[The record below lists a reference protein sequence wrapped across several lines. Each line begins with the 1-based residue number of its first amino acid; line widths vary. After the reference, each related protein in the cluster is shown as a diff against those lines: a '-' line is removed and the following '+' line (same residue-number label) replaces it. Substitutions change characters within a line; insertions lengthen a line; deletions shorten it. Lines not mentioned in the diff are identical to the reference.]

1 MHRYWIWLAG
11 RPGLGSRGR
20 QALLRHFPD
29 PEAIYRAAPEA
40 LQTIPELTPEGLKA
54 LADKSLDRAE
64 AICRDCS
71 QKQIR
76 ILTLS
81 DGAYPQRL
89 KQISDPP
96 LVLYAKGELPELDSL
111 PAIGVVGTRQ
121 CSAYGLSAACAMG
134 YQIGR
139 CGGIVVS
146 GLAAGIDRAAMEG
159 CLKARQPVVGV
170 PGCGVDVVYPTGN
183 RELYAAVES
192 YGCILSQYPPGTPP
206 RKGHFPQRNRIISG
220 LSCGVLVVEAPEISG
235 ALITARE
242 ALDQG
247 RDVFVV
253 PGNID
258 NPCCTGSNRLL
269 RDGASP
275 ATCGWDILCEYEHRL
290 PGRIHPENGEPDF
303 PAMSYQTGENP
314 PVKLGQK
321 PKITRNHRV
330 PAEKPEKKEIDKSS
344 AAPYSGLNASASL
357 TPEQKA
363 VLDALKDGPRL
374 VDDVIAQSGLRT
386 GAFLAVLT
394 MLEVKGLIRRLP
406 GKRICLRGE

>member
-1 MHRYWIWLAG
+1 MLKYWLWLANC
-11 RPGLGSRGR
+11 PGLGDGTRL
-20 QALLRHFPD
+20 ALLRHFQN
-29 PEAIYRAAPEA
+29 PEAIYRADSEA
-40 LQTIPELTPEGLKA
+40 LRVVPGMTAKGLDA
-54 LADKSLDRAE
+54 LADKSLEEAE
-64 AICRDCS
+64 AIWKTCQ
-71 QKQIR
+71 QKNIR
-76 ILTLS
+76 ILTLP
-81 DGAYPQRL
+81 DYPDRL
-89 KQISDPP
+89 KNIPNPP
-96 LVLYAKGELPELDSL
+96 VVLYGRGTLPDLDNL

-121 CSAYGLSAACAMG
+121 CSAYGLSAAARLG

-146 GLAAGIDRAAMEG
+146 GMARGIDGAAMEG

-170 PGCGVDVVYPTGN
+170 LGCGVDVVYPACN
-183 RELYAAVES
+183 RELFRS
-192 YGCILSQYPPGTPP
+192 TQDFGCLLSQFSPGTPP
-206 RKGHFPQRNRIISG
+206 MRGNFPRRNRIISG

-258 NPCCTGSNRLL
+258 NPCCIGSNRLL

-275 ATCGWDILCEYEHRL
+275 ATCGWDILCEYEHRF

-321 PKITRNHRV
+321 PKTTRNHRV
-330 PAEKPEKKEIDKSS
+330 PAEKPEKKEIDKGS

-363 VLDALKDGPRL
+363 VLDALQDGPRL
-374 VDDVIAQSGLRT
+374 VDDVIAQCGLRT

>member
-81 DGAYPQRL
+81 DGAYPKRL

-192 YGCILSQYPPGTPP
+192 YCCILSQYPPGTPP
-206 RKGHFPQRNRIISG
+206 RKGHFPSATG
-220 LSCGVLVVEAPEISG
+220 LS
-235 ALITARE
+235 
-242 ALDQG
+242 
-247 RDVFVV
+247 
-253 PGNID
+253 
-258 NPCCTGSNRLL
+258 
-269 RDGASP
+269 
-275 ATCGWDILCEYEHRL
+275 
-290 PGRIHPENGEPDF
+290 
-303 PAMSYQTGENP
+303 
-314 PVKLGQK
+314 
-321 PKITRNHRV
+321 
-330 PAEKPEKKEIDKSS
+330 
-344 AAPYSGLNASASL
+344 AA
-357 TPEQKA
+357 
-363 VLDALKDGPRL
+363 
-374 VDDVIAQSGLRT
+374 
-386 GAFLAVLT
+386 
-394 MLEVKGLIRRLP
+394 
-406 GKRICLRGE
+406 

>member
-20 QALLRHFPD
+20 QALLRHFPN

-81 DGAYPQRL
+81 DGAYPKRL

-170 PGCGVDVVYPTGN
+170 PGCGVDVVCPTGN

-235 ALITARE
+235 ALITARN
-242 ALDQG
+242 ALEQG
-247 RDVFVV
+247 RDVFAV

-258 NPCCTGSNRLL
+258 NPCCAGSNGLL
-269 RDGASP
+269 RQGAIP
-275 ATCGWDILCEYEHRL
+275 AACGWDILGEYESRF
-290 PGRIHPENGEPDF
+290 PGRVRRDDSRPEIPEKTGKI
-303 PAMSYQTGENP
+303 PAIPGN
-314 PVKLGQK
+314 
-321 PKITRNHRV
+321 IRV
-330 PAEKPEKKEIDKSS
+330 PAEKPWKKGIDKDGVP
-344 AAPYSGLNASASL
+344 PYSGLGAAASL
-357 TPEQKA
+357 SPEQRA
-363 VLDALKDGPRL
+363 VLEALKDGPRL
-374 VDDVIAQSGLRT
+374 VDDIIAGSGKPA
-386 GAFLAVLT
+386 GAVLAMLT
-394 MLEVKGLIRRLP
+394 LLEVKGLIRTLP
-406 GKRICLRGE
+406 GRRICLRGD

>member
-1 MHRYWIWLAG
+1 MLKYWLWLANC
-11 RPGLGSRGR
+11 PGLGDGTRL
-20 QALLRHFPD
+20 ALLRHFQN
-29 PEAIYRAAPEA
+29 PEAVYCAAPEVMRA
-40 LQTIPELTPEGLKA
+40 VPGMTAKGLDA
-54 LADKSLDRAE
+54 LADKSLERPE
-64 AICRDCS
+64 AILKACE
-71 QKQIR
+71 QKNIR
-76 ILTLS
+76 ILTLPE
-81 DGAYPQRL
+81 YPERL
-89 KQISDPP
+89 KNIPNPP
-96 LVLYAKGELPELDSL
+96 VVLYSRGTLPDLDNL

-121 CSAYGLSAACAMG
+121 CSAYGLSAAARLG

-146 GLAAGIDRAAMEG
+146 GMAKGIDGAAMEG

-170 PGCGVDVVYPTGN
+170 LGCGVDVVYPACN
-183 RELYAAVES
+183 RELFRSTQDV
-192 YGCILSQYPPGTPP
+192 GCLLSQFPPGTPP
-206 RKGHFPQRNRIISG
+206 MRWNFPRRNRIISG

-235 ALITARE
+235 ALITVRE

-269 RDGASP
+269 RDGATP
-275 ATCGWDILCEYEHRL
+275 ATCGWDILCEYEHRF
-290 PGRIHPENGEPDF
+290 PGQIHPENSEPDF
-303 PAMSYQTGENP
+303 PEMSYQTGENP

-321 PKITRNHRV
+321 PKITRNHWV
-330 PAEKPEKKEIDKSS
+330 PAEKPEKKEIDKGST
-344 AAPYSGLNASASL
+344 APYSGLNTSVPL

-394 MLEVKGLIRRLP
+394 MLEVKGLVRRLP

>member
-1 MHRYWIWLAG
+1 MLKYWLWLANC
-11 RPGLGSRGR
+11 PGLGDGTRL
-20 QALLRHFPD
+20 ALLRHFQN
-29 PEAIYRAAPEA
+29 PEAIYRADSEA
-40 LQTIPELTPEGLKA
+40 LRVVPGMTAKGLDA
-54 LADKSLDRAE
+54 LADKSLEEAE
-64 AICRDCS
+64 AIWKTCQ
-71 QKQIR
+71 QKNIR
-76 ILTLS
+76 ILTLP
-81 DGAYPQRL
+81 DYPDRL
-89 KQISDPP
+89 KNIPNPP
-96 LVLYAKGELPELDSL
+96 VVLYGRGTLPDLDNL

-121 CSAYGLSAACAMG
+121 CSAYGLSAAARLG

-146 GLAAGIDRAAMEG
+146 GMARGIDGAAMEG

-170 PGCGVDVVYPTGN
+170 LGCGVDVVYPACN
-183 RELYAAVES
+183 RELFRS
-192 YGCILSQYPPGTPP
+192 TQDFGCLLSQFSPGTPP
-206 RKGHFPQRNRIISG
+206 MRGNFPRRNRIISG

-258 NPCCTGSNRLL
+258 NPCCIGSNRLL

-275 ATCGWDILCEYEHRL
+275 ATCGWDILCEYEHRF
-290 PGRIHPENGEPDF
+290 PGRIHPENGEPVF
-303 PAMSYQTGENP
+303 PAMSYQTGGNP

-330 PAEKPEKKEIDKSS
+330 PAEKPEKKEIDKGS
-344 AAPYSGLNASASL
+344 AAPYSGLNAYASL